1 MSNSISLIAI
11 LSLFTLL
18 PFIIASGTCFIKFSI
33 VFVIVRNALGLQQ
46 VPSNMTLNGVALL
59 LSMFV
64 MMPVGKEIYNNS
76 QNENLSFNNVASVV
90 NFVETGMSGYKSY
103 LIKYSEPELVSF
115 FEKIQKVNSSE
126 DNEEIIDDDNISIF
140 SLLPAYALSEIKST
154 FIIGFYIYLPFV
166 VVDLVISSV
175 LLTLGMM
182 MMSPVT
188 ISTPIKLILFVAMDG
203 WTMLSKGLILQ
214 YFDLSINPLGK
225 NMDDIVFAGNRALYL
240 ILVMSAGPIAVATFV
255 GLLVG
260 LFQTVTQLQEQT
272 LPFGVKLLCVSIC
285 FFLMSGWY
293 GEKLYSFGIEML
305 NLAFARG

>member
-1 MSNSISLIAI
+1 
-11 LSLFTLL
+11 
-18 PFIIASGTCFIKFSI
+18 
-33 VFVIVRNALGLQQ
+33 
-46 VPSNMTLNGVALL
+46 MTLNGVALL

-64 MMPVGKEIYNNS
+64 MMPVGKEIYYNS

-103 LIKYSEPELVSF
+103 LIKYSEPELVNF

-126 DNEEIIDDDNISIF
+126 DNEEIFDDDNISIF
-140 SLLPAYALSEIKST
+140 SLLPAYALSEIKSA

-175 LLTLGMM
+175 LLTLGM

-214 YFDLSINPLGK
+214 YFDLSINP
-225 NMDDIVFAGNRALYL
+225 
-240 ILVMSAGPIAVATFV
+240 
-255 GLLVG
+255 
-260 LFQTVTQLQEQT
+260 
-272 LPFGVKLLCVSIC
+272 
-285 FFLMSGWY
+285 
-293 GEKLYSFGIEML
+293 
-305 NLAFARG
+305 